1 MAQASKRLKRER
13 RERRKI
19 TINKL
24 FPVLQ
29 RNFGLE
35 ARVRE
40 LEAFVKQAN
49 SGAAAARVLVMG
61 LLAQA
66 GGKLEVTAGTLQQA
80 HQNAPNLGWTV
91 KPKEGDDQT
100 YVVTL
105 VEGQNQAEETPDM
118 INEEGQLVTFDT
130 VTTPSD
136 SQAATYVG
144 TEETQNEVPWTR
156 VSSSRSNSV
165 VVSPST
171 PLAPRRF
178 MGHDQNESDDLPKW
192 YDEPSKR

>member
-80 HQNAPNLGWTV
+80 QQNAPNLGWTV

-105 VEGQNQAEETPDM
+105 VEGQEPQAEQTP
-118 INEEGQLVTFDT
+118 EVL
-130 VTTPSD
+130 D
-136 SQAATYVG
+136 S
-144 TEETQNEVPWTR
+144 
-156 VSSSRSNSV
+156 
-165 VVSPST
+165 SPSEEIHEE
-171 PLAPRRF
+171 PSVLGAGGGISSIPP
-178 MGHDQNESDDLPKW
+178 DDDRPEY
-192 YDEPSKR
+192 YDEPSVR

>member
-80 HQNAPNLGWTV
+80 QQNAPNLGWTV
-91 KPKEGDDQT
+91 KPKEEDTLT

-105 VEGQNQAEETPDM
+105 VEGQEPQVEQAPAVEPLPSEEPFVTGDGGITPYDNRLTPDEQVERQWGM
-118 INEEGQLVTFDT
+118 QILEEPDYDDVH
-130 VTTPSD
+130 
-136 SQAATYVG
+136 A
-144 TEETQNEVPWTR
+144 
-156 VSSSRSNSV
+156 
-165 VVSPST
+165 
-171 PLAPRRF
+171 RF
-178 MGHDQNESDDLPKW
+178 P
-192 YDEPSKR
+192 DEGSLNGE